1 MKKLKYGVKGM
12 SCAACVAH
20 VERAAKKVC
29 GEENVTVS
37 LLTNS
42 ITVTVDDG
50 ENEEK
55 LFSNLKKTLKSAG
68 YGLEKVSSESRKNSS
83 EAEYKRGVKRLIYSL
98 VITALLMY
106 VSMGHMISLPLPS
119 FISDNAA
126 VFASLQMVLTLPV
139 IIINFKFF
147 RNGFSAL
154 FKLSP
159 NMDSLIAIGS
169 SASFIYGFFATVM
182 IFIGMAENDSE
193 LVHKYAHDLYFESAA
208 MILTLVS
215 LGKTLEGRARAKAS
229 EAVGKLA
236 EMLPDTATVQ
246 RNGENITVSLSDISV
261 GDTVIVRE
269 GETIPVDGEIIEGH
283 GSVDESALSGESIP
297 VEKAIGDK
305 VSAVCT
311 LCAGYVLVKTEKVG
325 SDTSLSRIIGLLED
339 AAASKARI
347 SRIADKVS
355 AIFVPAVI
363 LISVITAVIWAIVG
377 ADITDVL
384 RYSISVLV
392 ISCPCALGLA
402 TPTAVMVGTAKGAE
416 GGILIKSA
424 EALENLSTV
433 KYFMTDKTGT
443 LTEGKPRVTD
453 LIAVE
458 GDEGDLLRSAYAAEA
473 MSIHPLAAAVCERAK
488 AENIPMTEG
497 KNYESVTGMGISV
510 DTELGVCAVGKPEFL
525 RSKGFLC
532 DKWEFIL
539 ASMERLE
546 NEGKTAVCVGRDGK
560 ILGVIGIAD
569 ALREDSIEAISEL
582 KSAGIATVM
591 LTGDNELT
599 AAAIAEGCGV
609 DEYYSKL
616 LPEDKERII
625 REYSEK
631 GRCAMAGDGI
641 NDAPA
646 LARADIG
653 IAIGAGT
660 EVAID
665 CADVVLSKNSIKD
678 AVRAIRL
685 SKATLRCIK
694 QNLFWALVY
703 NSICIPIAAGALTF
717 VGVSIS
723 PMIASAAMSF
733 SSVCVVLNSLRL
745 KYVKIDR
752 DYARGTFKESL
763 KG

>member
-1 MKKLKYGVKGM
+1 MKKLRYGVKGM

-20 VERAAKKVC
+20 VERAAGKVC

-42 ITVTVDDG
+42 LTVTAEDSVS
-50 ENEEK
+50 EEK
-55 LFSNLKKTLKSAG
+55 LFSELKRALKASG
-68 YGLEKVSSESRKNSS
+68 YGLMKASADAVKNGSEEEYRRGLRRLVSS
-83 EAEYKRGVKRLIYSL
+83 II
-98 VITALLMY
+98 ITAVLMY
-106 VSMGHMISLPLPS
+106 VSMGHMLSLPLPA
-119 FISDNAA
+119 FISENASVLA
-126 VFASLQMVLTLPV
+126 CIQLALTLPV

-154 FKLSP
+154 VRLSP

-169 SASFIYGFFATVM
+169 SASLIYGIFATVM
-182 IFIGMAENDSE
+182 IFIGTFGEDSG
-193 LVHKYAHDLYFESAA
+193 LVHKYVHDLYFESAA

-229 EAVGKLA
+229 AAVGKLA
-236 EMLPDTATVQ
+236 AMLPDTASV
-246 RNGENITVSLSDISV
+246 RRGDEFVTVSLSEIAV
-261 GDTVIVRE
+261 GDIVSVRE
-269 GETIPVDGEIIEGH
+269 GETIPIDGEIIDGH
-283 GSVDESALSGESIP
+283 GSVDESAISGESIP
-297 VEKAIGDK
+297 VEKNTGDK

-311 LCAGYVLVKTEKVG
+311 LRAGYILIRTEKVG
-325 SDTSLSRIIGLLED
+325 SDTSLSKIIGLLED

-355 AIFVPAVI
+355 AVFVPAVI
-363 LISVITAVIWAIVG
+363 AISVITAIVWLILG
-377 ADITDVL
+377 ADSSEIL
-384 RYSISVLV
+384 KHSISVLV

-424 EALENLSTV
+424 EALENLSAV

-443 LTEGKPRVTD
+443 LTEGKPKVTD
-453 LIAVE
+453 IIAV
-458 GDEGDLLRSAYAAEA
+458 GCDESDALSAAYAAEA
-473 MSIHPLAAAVCERAK
+473 LSAHPLASAICDKAK
-488 AENIPMTEG
+488 EKNIPLAEG
-497 KNYESVTGMGISV
+497 KNFVSVMGMGISV
-510 DTELGVCAVGKPEFL
+510 DTESGICAVGKPEFL
-525 RSKGFLC
+525 RSKGFS
-532 DKWEFIL
+532 DAEWEFIL
-539 ASMERLE
+539 SSMESLE
-546 NEGKTAVCVGRDGK
+546 NEGKTAVCVGRGKK

-569 ALREDSIEAISEL
+569 ALREDSAVAISEL
-582 KSAGIATVM
+582 KKEGIIPVM
-591 LTGDNELT
+591 LTGDNETT
-599 AAAIAEGCGV
+599 AAAISRSCGIE
-609 DEYYSKL
+609 EYYPKL
-616 LPEDKERII
+616 LPEDKERIL

-631 GRCAMAGDGI
+631 GRCAMVGDGI

-665 CADVVLSKNSIKD
+665 CADVVLSKNSIND
-678 AVRAIRL
+678 AVKAIRL

-694 QNLFWALVY
+694 QNLFWALIY

-717 VGVSIS
+717 IGISIS

-745 KYVKIDR
+745 RYVKID
-752 DYARGTFKESL
+752 KE
-763 KG
+763 K

>member
-42 ITVTVDDG
+42 ITVTVDDA

-55 LFSNLKKTLKSAG
+55 LFSTLKKTLKAAG
-68 YGLEKVSSESRKNSS
+68 YGLDRTSSESRKNSS
-83 EAEYKRGVKRLIYSL
+83 EAEYKKGLKRLIYSI
-98 VITALLMY
+98 VITAALMY

-154 FKLSP
+154 FRFSP

-169 SASFIYGFFATVM
+169 SASFVYGIFATVM
-182 IFIGMAENDSE
+182 IFVGAFTDDTE

-229 EAVGKLA
+229 AAVGKLA

-246 RNGENITVSLSDISV
+246 RNGENITVSLSEITV
-261 GDTVIVRE
+261 GDTVVVRE

-283 GSVDESALSGESIP
+283 GSADESVLSGESIP
-297 VEKAIGDK
+297 VEKSVGDK

-311 LCAGYVLVKTEKVG
+311 LTAGYILVRTEKVG
-325 SDTSLSRIIGLLED
+325 AETSLSRIIGLLED
-339 AAASKARI
+339 AAASKAKI
-347 SRIADKVS
+347 SRVADKVS

-363 LISVITAVIWAIVG
+363 LVSVITAIVWAILG
-377 ADITDVL
+377 ADITDIL

-416 GGILIKSA
+416 NGILIKSA

-453 LIAVE
+453 IISADGNE
-458 GDEGDLLRSAYAAEA
+458 SDLLRAAYAAEA
-473 MSIHPLAAAVCERAK
+473 MSIHPLASAVCERAK
-488 AENIPMTEG
+488 LENIPLTEG
-497 KNYESVTGMGISV
+497 ENYESVTGMGISV
-510 DTELGVCAVGKPEFL
+510 DTEIGACAVGKPEFL
-525 RSKGFLC
+525 RSKGFS
-532 DKWEFIL
+532 DGEWEFIL
-539 ASMERLE
+539 SSMERLE
-546 NEGKTAVCVGRDGK
+546 NEGKTAVCVGRDGRA
-560 ILGVIGIAD
+560 LGVIGIAD
-569 ALREDSIEAISEL
+569 ALREDTIEAISEL
-582 KSAGIATVM
+582 HKEGINAVM

-599 AAAIAEGCGV
+599 AAAIAKSCGI

-678 AVRAIRL
+678 AVKAIRL

-694 QNLFWALVY
+694 QNLFWALLY
-703 NSICIPIAAGALTF
+703 NSICIPIAAGALVF
-717 VGVSIS
+717 AGISIS
-723 PMIASAAMSF
+723 LMIASAAMSF

-745 KYVKIDR
+745 RYVKIDS
-752 DYARGTFKESL
+752 K
-763 KG
+763 K